1 MTMTK
6 TEQMQNLLKKI
17 QKGKEMNNLLSQFFE
32 KSTQVQRL
40 VGLETTRE
48 LKEDEVTLLNES
60 ITELESLLE
69 KIKQKRKEA

>member
-1 MTMTK
+1 MEK
-6 TEQMQNLLKKI
+6 TEHMQNLLKKI

-69 KIKQKRKEA
+69 KIKTKRKEA

>member
-1 MTMTK
+1 MEK
-6 TEQMQNLLKKI
+6 TEHMQNLLKKI
-17 QKGKEMNNLLSQFFE
+17 QRGKEMNKLLSQFFE

-48 LKEDEVTLLNES
+48 LNEEEVILLDES

-69 KIKQKRKEA
+69 KIKTKRKEA

>member
-1 MTMTK
+1 MTK
-6 TEQMQNLLKKI
+6 EEQMQNLLKKI
-17 QKGKEMNNLLSQFFE
+17 QRGKEMHNLLSQFFE

-48 LKEDEVTLLNES
+48 LNQEELTLLEES
-60 ITELESLLE
+60 ITEVESLLE